1 MKKNSNKQ
9 YAQALY
15 EVAAG
20 LTGKNL
26 EQALKNFVLLLAR
39 DRKLNQVNNIIK
51 EFIDYVDKLAGLVK
65 IEITAAEKISGELIE
80 KIKKYFGAKVAAET
94 KIDPSILGGV
104 KIFTGDKI
112 FDASLSTQL
121 LKLKNKLC
129 Q

>member
-1 MKKNSNKQ
+1 MKKSSNKQ

-15 EVAAG
+15 EVTAG

-26 EQALKNFVLLLAR
+26 EQALENFVLLLAR
-39 DRKLNQVNNIIK
+39 DRKLKQAWNIIK
-51 EFIDYVDKLAGLVK
+51 EFIDYADKLAGIVK
-65 IEITAAEKISGELIE
+65 IEITTAEKISGELLE
-80 KIKKYFGAKVAAET
+80 KIKKYFGAKVSAES

-104 KIFTGDKI
+104 KILAGDKI

-121 LKLKNKLC
+121 LKFKNGLC

>member
-15 EVAAG
+15 EVTAG

-26 EQALKNFVLLLAR
+26 EQTLENFVLLLAR
-39 DRKLNQVNNIIK
+39 DRKLSQASSIIK
-51 EFIDYVDKLAGLVK
+51 EFINYADKLAGIVK
-65 IEITAAEKISGELIE
+65 IEITTAGKISEELIE
-80 KIKKYFGAKVAAET
+80 KIKKHFGANVTAET
-94 KIDPSILGGV
+94 KVNPSILVGI
-104 KIFTGDKI
+104 KIFTNDKI
-112 FDASLSTQL
+112 FDASLPTQL